1 MTSHLSA
8 AGQLVGSLLAA
19 AFARLH
25 SGSSLPSEGLWA
37 AAALLEA
44 AGRLGAAVNQPA
56 SHAGQLGTHHT
67 ALQVQAGLCT
77 DSRAGDSSVHW
88 VCRPYCIASSSHIT
102 FHLEAAWLLSAALS

>member
-1 MTSHLSA
+1 M
-8 AGQLVGSLLAA
+8 GSLLAA

-25 SGSSLPSEGLWA
+25 SGSSLPTEGLWA

-56 SHAGQLGTHHT
+56 PHSGQLGTHHP

-77 DSRAGDSSVHW
+77 DSRAGDSFVHA
-88 VCRPYCIASSSHIT
+88 VHRPCCIAPSCRTIISTSRR
-102 FHLEAAWLLSAALS
+102 LAAVSGIAVLTQATL